1 VGSKIVLSVLSIW
14 SKCMRI
20 LFIGDIVG
28 RSGRTVVQE
37 RLPGL
42 IRDWKLD
49 FVAINGENAAGGFG
63 ITEAIYQELVDAGA
77 DVITGGNHSWD
88 QKEALVFIERAPK
101 LLRPINFPPG
111 TPGRGV
117 SMFEAKNGAH
127 MLVVN
132 VMGRIFMDPLDDPF
146 AAIERELAACAL
158 KRDADAILVDM
169 HCEATSEK
177 QSMGHFCDGRASLV
191 VGTHTHAPTADHQI
205 LPRGTAFISDV
216 GMTGDY
222 DSVIGMNK
230 DEPLNRFIRR
240 IGAGRFEPALGPAT
254 LCGVAVETDDATGL
268 ARRIGALR
276 LGGRLEE
283 ARPAFW

>member
-1 VGSKIVLSVLSIW
+1 
-14 SKCMRI
+14 MRI

-37 RLPGL
+37 RLPAL

-63 ITEAIYQELVDAGA
+63 ITEAIYHELVDVGA

-111 TPGRGV
+111 TPGRGAA
-117 SMFEAKNGAH
+117 MIEARSGARV
-127 MLVVN
+127 LVVN
-132 VMGRIFMDPLDDPF
+132 LMGRIFMDPLDDPF
-146 AAIERELAACAL
+146 AAIERELSACAL
-158 KRDADAILVDM
+158 RRDADAIVVDM

-191 VGTHTHAPTADHQI
+191 VGTHTHAPTADYQI

-230 DEPLNRFIRR
+230 DEPLNRFVRR
-240 IGAGRFEPALGPAT
+240 IGAARFEPALGPAT

-268 ARRIGALR
+268 AHRIGAVR

-283 ARPAFW
+283 ARPTFW

>member
-1 VGSKIVLSVLSIW
+1 
-14 SKCMRI
+14 MRI

-28 RSGRTVVQE
+28 RSGRAIVLE
-37 RLPGL
+37 RLPAL

-63 ITEAIYQELVDAGA
+63 ITEPIYHELVDVGA

-111 TPGRGV
+111 TPGRGAA
-117 SMFEAKNGAH
+117 MIEARSGARV
-127 MLVVN
+127 LVVN
-132 VMGRIFMDPLDDPF
+132 LMGRIFMDPLDDPF
-146 AAIERELAACAL
+146 AAIERELSACAL
-158 KRDADAILVDM
+158 RRDADAIVVDM

-230 DEPLNRFIRR
+230 DEPLNRFVRR
-240 IGAGRFEPALGPAT
+240 IGAARFEPALGPAT

-268 ARRIGALR
+268 AHRIGAVR

-283 ARPAFW
+283 ARPTFWD